1 MPHSGAS
8 QFIQKLAGVACVA
21 GRILLPAVIFWWQSH
36 HARQAEKLQE
46 IFVSSFAVRP
56 ATFLMSFECRALLS
70 PCLEPFVPNH
80 EQLCNTKLTC
90 KRAWPRVTVESRRKQ
105 LFVESYTQDPR
116 RICCSYSVWSWD
128 LLGVT
133 WPLSYCSVCPNHV
146 LVDSL
151 CSLKVFKLFSR
162 SITLHQTWET
172 KFFIKPSFSSDK
184 KLYTS
189 KEVKEIPKMLYRS
202 NSVRDKN
209 HSKSMLECTGN
220 TSASCSLNQQRYHL
234 LSQKQ
239 ESSTAYSTRISN
251 VHVLN
256 DQALFL
262 CWAWMDQGSL
272 HCLIRF
278 CYIAK
283 KR

>member
-90 KRAWPRVTVESRRKQ
+90 KRAWPRVTVESRTKQ
-105 LFVESYTQDPR
+105 LFVESYSQDPG
-116 RICCSYSVWSWD
+116 SYSVRSWD

-133 WPLSYCSVCPNHV
+133 
-146 LVDSL
+146 
-151 CSLKVFKLFSR
+151 
-162 SITLHQTWET
+162 
-172 KFFIKPSFSSDK
+172 
-184 KLYTS
+184 
-189 KEVKEIPKMLYRS
+189 
-202 NSVRDKN
+202 
-209 HSKSMLECTGN
+209 
-220 TSASCSLNQQRYHL
+220 
-234 LSQKQ
+234 
-239 ESSTAYSTRISN
+239 
-251 VHVLN
+251 
-256 DQALFL
+256 
-262 CWAWMDQGSL
+262 
-272 HCLIRF
+272 
-278 CYIAK
+278 
-283 KR
+283 